1 MERREQGMRA
11 EYKMAVDAQQASK
24 DKWYQ
29 RYNDLPLIIKIN
41 LNTAVP
47 PHFPAKEWLQIMHNV
62 HLSQKKLIL
71 IFLLNKKVHQ

>member
-29 RYNDLPLIIKIN
+29 RYQRFAAD
-41 LNTAVP
+41 
-47 PHFPAKEWLQIMHNV
+47 H
-62 HLSQKKLIL
+62 
-71 IFLLNKKVHQ
+71 